1 MQFGTIIQID
11 DILVSEDVI
20 FDFFSCDYEKC
31 KGKCCIVG
39 DSGAPLEEAE
49 TSAIEE
55 GYDNFKEEMQ
65 PQGRSAVEKKGF
77 FEIDRDGDLVT
88 PLVDDTQEC
97 AFCHF
102 DKEKNCLCAIEK
114 CHYAGKSRFRK
125 PQSCAL
131 YPIRVTKHKGGMISM
146 NMHHW
151 DICNEAYEKGKKEG
165 IRAYQ
170 FLRAP
175 LTEYYG
181 EEFYSMLS
189 AAAENLFSKK

>member
-55 GYDNFKEEMQ
+55 DYDNFKEEMQ
-65 PQGRSAVEKKGF
+65 PQGRSTVEKKGF

-88 PLVDDTQEC
+88 PLVDGTQEC

>member
-1 MQFGTIIQID
+1 MSS
-11 DILVSEDVI
+11 LI
-20 FDFFSCDYEKC
+20 FSPATTKNS

-88 PLVDDTQEC
+88 PLVDGTQEC

>member
-65 PQGRSAVEKKGF
+65 PQGRSAVEKKVF

-88 PLVDDTQEC
+88 PLVDGTQEC